1 MKLAGA
7 VLLNG
12 RCDAEWCSQ
21 SVVVERMPIE
31 SEMSICFRSAFTTR
45 ISCDEGV
52 DVVYHSLT

>member
-31 SEMSICFRSAFTTR
+31 SEMSICFRPLQHGSHVMK
-45 ISCDEGV
+45 GWM
-52 DVVYHSLT
+52 